1 VEFKLNNLEM
11 SIVKSFED
19 LDCFKICKDLRLE
32 ISELVKS
39 FPISEQFR
47 LNDQMI
53 RCSRSITNNIA
64 EGYGRFQYKEN
75 IQFCRISRGSLYEL
89 LDHIQIANENQFITS
104 QQKLELEKKIETS
117 LKLLNGYINY
127 LNSKFNS
134 NNVSKPNFEYKNN
147 GYIHYKTN
155 NNYSI
160 NQ

>member
-1 VEFKLNNLEM
+1 M

-147 GYIHYKTN
+147 DYIHYKTN

>member
-1 VEFKLNNLEM
+1 M

-147 GYIHYKTN
+147 DYIHYKTN
-155 NNYSI
+155 NNLTI